1 MTKARKVLK
10 FRYNLLYAC
19 ITTSCIDVNYFAST
33 WKLCQKHGV
42 IHTRGVRWFDFKCK
56 YHFCEVSFLL
66 RDIDGK
72 YFAFP
77 NFLDYVLNKRF
88 AKIQ

>member
-19 ITTSCIDVNYFAST
+19 TTTSCIDVNYFAST

-66 RDIDGK
+66 Q
-72 YFAFP
+72 
-77 NFLDYVLNKRF
+77 FLYITPLISMENILLF
-88 AKIQ
+88 QTSWITC